1 MRMSVALAYLLCFS
15 GGILLC
21 SCNLISKKNL
31 VVTIRMWPSDIK
43 SSKQNE
49 NAAADDGEMT

>member
-1 MRMSVALAYLLCFS
+1 MSVALAYLFYFS

-21 SCNLISKKNL
+21 SCNLISQKNL
-31 VVTIRMWPSDIK
+31 VVIIRMWPSDIK

-49 NAAADDGEMT
+49 SAVADDGEMT